1 MNKGQK
7 RSKASFDVLA
17 KIRQE
22 QKKRS
27 WSDYELAERSGI
39 TQSTISTWYKRSIE
53 PGIASIEKIC
63 NGLDMSLTQF
73 FSDNIE
79 SDFTEEQKEI
89 FDVWSRLNREQRA
102 KLLDFLKTI
111 E

>member
-1 MNKGQK
+1 MDH
-7 RSKASFDVLA
+7 SKADFDILGR
-17 KIRQE
+17 IEQE
-22 QKKRS
+22 KNKRG
-27 WSDYELAERSGI
+27 WSEYTLAENSELP
-39 TQSTISTWYKRSIE
+39 QSTISTWKKRDLQPSV
-53 PGIASIEKIC
+53 ASIEKIC
-63 NGLDMSLTQF
+63 KGLGISLSQF

-89 FDVWSRLNREQRA
+89 FDACSKLNREQRA